1 MFDICKNICNFEF
14 HHIHK
19 DHSVA
24 SGQLSQQDIIREMN
38 AGKLIITPLAK
49 TDGNFHNIKGAS
61 FDISPSCLIM
71 SVKRGRFLK
80 IYSDISQCKKGH
92 RNPELHCKFC
102 KYHPQKTN
110 STTDACPE
118 QRYVYINPRDTVLVL
133 SREYIQLPNYICGNV
148 FSRVSTVSAG
158 LGHISTTID
167 PLWKGALL
175 IAISNPSS
183 ERVKLVLQDS
193 NENSIPLATVTLQYL
208 NTPVD
213 SSSTH
218 TTHLPARVDI
228 LEKYLY
234 NIQDSKSRSKILKQT
249 FYRLVH
255 INDYNLTVNLIDQ
268 LKKMKDIKPHNWG
281 DALQTLENKV
291 CAQKIHEKKWMNL
304 LLSIIPFMKR
314 ILLVVSAAAL
324 IYALSPML
332 SNEAIKA
339 SDFLP
344 LVIIAVLE
352 CILGMITTI
361 IE

>member
-1 MFDICKNICNFEF
+1 MFGICKKIGKYKF

-19 DHSVA
+19 DHSII
-24 SGQLSQQDIIREMN
+24 SGQLSQQDIIREMD
-38 AGKLIITPLAK
+38 AGKLIITPLEK
-49 TDGNFHNIKGAS
+49 TEGNFYNIKGAS

-71 SVKRGRFLK
+71 SVKRGRFLR
-80 IYSDISQCKKGH
+80 IYSNISQCKKGH
-92 RNPELHCKFC
+92 RNPEWHCKFC
-102 KYHPQKTN
+102 KYHLQKTN

-234 NIQDSKSRSKILKQT
+234 NIQESKSRSKILKQA
-249 FYRLVH
+249 FYRFVH

-268 LKKMKDIKPHNWG
+268 LKKMKDIQPHNWG
-281 DALQTLENKV
+281 DALQTLEDKV
-291 CAQKIHEKKWMNL
+291 CAQKMHEKKWMNFLLSAMPFIKKCL
-304 LLSIIPFMKR
+304 LL
-314 ILLVVSAAAL
+314 VAAAAL
-324 IYALSPML
+324 IYALSPTL
-332 SNEAIKA
+332 TNESVKA

-344 LVIIAVLE
+344 LVLIAVLE
-352 CILGMITTI
+352 CILGMIATI